1 MCVLFND
8 AVGSSDYNNY
18 NNYMASND
26 RMISC
31 CGGNECNLAYGL
43 TCSAYVQMDTE

>member
-8 AVGSSDYNNY
+8 AVGSSD
-18 NNYMASND
+18 YMASND

-43 TCSAYVQMDTE
+43 TCSAYVQMVTE